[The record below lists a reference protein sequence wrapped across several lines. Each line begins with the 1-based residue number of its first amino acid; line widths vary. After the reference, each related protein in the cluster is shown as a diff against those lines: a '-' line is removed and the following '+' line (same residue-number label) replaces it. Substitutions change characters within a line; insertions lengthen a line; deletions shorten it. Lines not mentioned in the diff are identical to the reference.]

1 MPANQSAKAIKAKAN
16 PRAKRVLLTLVAL
29 VLLVGGGAF
38 YVQQQLQPPP
48 GDGKAVA
55 IEIPMGATALDVGV
69 QLAEKGLIQNPT
81 LFKWYLA
88 YQGQSGMIKAGKYYL
103 TQGMTVDEVSRIL
116 VTGDAKFGTI
126 KFTIPEGMNIEQ
138 IADTLAS
145 EKLVEKKAFLKEVAT
160 GQFEQAFLK
169 DIPKKEGMKHRLE
182 GYLSPDTYEVF
193 KDASAH
199 EIVETMLKQTDV
211 IFTPEWREQMKKRG
225 LTMHETLTLAS
236 LVEREARAAK
246 ERPTIAG
253 VIHNRLKLNP
263 PMKLQIDATIQ
274 YALGESKD
282 VLLFKDLEIESPYN
296 TYKYEGLPPGPIATP
311 GRDAIK
317 AVLFPEQHEFLFYV
331 TKNDGTGEHYFA
343 KTFDEHN
350 KNIAKSNQ
358 P

>member
-1 MPANQSAKAIKAKAN
+1 MPANQSAKSEKTRTN
-16 PRAKRVLLTLVAL
+16 SRAKRAFLALVAL
-29 VLLVGGGAF
+29 VLLFGGGAL
-38 YVQQQLQPPP
+38 YVQQQLQPPA

-55 IEIPMGATALDVGV
+55 VEIPMGATALDVGV

-88 YQGQSGMIKAGKYYL
+88 YQGQSSMLKAGKYYL
-103 TQGMTVDEVSRIL
+103 TQGMTIDEVSRIL
-116 VTGDAKFGTI
+116 VNGDAKFGTI
-126 KFTIPEGMNIEQ
+126 QFTVPEGMTIDQ
-138 IADTLAS
+138 IGDMLS
-145 EKLVEKKAFLKEVAT
+145 EEKLVTKEAFLQEVAT

-169 DIPKKEGMKHRLE
+169 DIPKKEGIKHRLE
-182 GYLSPDTYEVF
+182 GYLSPDTYEIF
-193 KDASAH
+193 KDANAH
-199 EIVETMLKQTDV
+199 QIIETMLKQTDSV
-211 IFTPEWREQMKKRG
+211 FTPEWREQMKKRG

-236 LVEREARAAK
+236 LVEREARVAK

-274 YALGESKD
+274 YALGENKD

-296 TYKYEGLPPGPIATP
+296 TYKYEGMPPGPIATP

-317 AVLFPEQHEFLFYV
+317 AVLFPEQHEYLFYV
-331 TKNDGTGEHYFA
+331 TKNDGSGEHHFA